1 MSKSSKFA
9 DVVNMAVENIVKEAK
24 KQNVSVILSYSV
36 RDNTEN
42 IGDTAFG
49 FWHTSITI
57 HDAAA
62 HEKYIRDNIKCD
74 E

>member
-49 FWHTSITI
+49 F
-57 HDAAA
+57 
-62 HEKYIRDNIKCD
+62 
-74 E
+74 